1 MKIRQSYYAFLI
13 IHTLITPFY
22 NLFSYFKRN
31 ISIRQNRR
39 HKNAVKIGGYMFK
52 TRLTAAAAFCC
63 ALSMTALASVAH
75 AFPDKPVRLV
85 VPFSPGGG
93 TDILARQLA
102 DELNKAERWNVVV
115 ENRPGGNGAIAL
127 GAVARAKPDGHEVI
141 LALRENIAIMPLL
154 QPKASF
160 NAMEDFTSIA
170 HVADSPMILVSGA
183 NSKYKNIGQLLEA
196 AKNRPDTVTFG
207 TSGKGSMSHLLL
219 AMLKKSAGAQMNHVP
234 YKGSNPALTDLV
246 GGHVDVV
253 GGSIGSAK
261 SFLDGQRVLPL
272 AVSSTKRV
280 HAYPDVPT
288 IAEQGY
294 ADFNVVTWYGIFGP
308 KGMSKEVVD
317 AINVAVN
324 KALENPAFQDTL
336 EQQGMIP
343 QKGTAADFDQLFRKD
358 YQALESQLKDLD
370 MQ

>member
-1 MKIRQSYYAFLI
+1 MFRTKLIASAALCFAFSMI
-13 IHTLITPFY
+13 
-22 NLFSYFKRN
+22 
-31 ISIRQNRR
+31 
-39 HKNAVKIGGYMFK
+39 A
-52 TRLTAAAAFCC
+52 LT
-63 ALSMTALASVAH
+63 SVAH

-102 DELNKAERWNVVV
+102 DELNKGEHWNVVV

-127 GAVARAKPDGHEVI
+127 GAVARGKPDGHEII

-154 QPKASF
+154 QTKTSF
-160 NAMEDFTSIA
+160 NALDDFTSIA

-183 NSKYKNIGQLLEA
+183 NSKYQNIGQLLDT
-196 AKNRPDTVTFG
+196 AKKQPGTVTFG

-219 AMLKKSAGAQMNHVP
+219 AMLKKTAGAQMNHVP

-261 SFLDGQRVLPL
+261 SFLDGKRVIPL
-272 AVSSTKRV
+272 AVSSSERV

-308 KGMSKEVVD
+308 KRMPQEVVD
-317 AINVAVN
+317 TINAAIN
-324 KALENPAFQDTL
+324 KALENPNFRETL

-343 QKGTAADFDQLFRKD
+343 QKGTAADFDKLFRND
-358 YQALESQLKDLD
+358 YQALELQLKDLD